1 MTPHPMPREVQIVF
15 SLALLASLA
24 LLISALCSLIK
35 FAARKF
41 FDRAAQGVR

>member
-1 MTPHPMPREVQIVF
+1 MPLDVQIVF

-24 LLISALCSLIK
+24 FFIGAMCSLVK